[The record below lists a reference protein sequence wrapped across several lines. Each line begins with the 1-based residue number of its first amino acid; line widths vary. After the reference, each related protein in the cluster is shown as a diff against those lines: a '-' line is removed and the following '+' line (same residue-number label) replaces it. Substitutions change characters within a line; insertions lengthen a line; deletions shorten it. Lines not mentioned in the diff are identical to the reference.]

1 MVKNLDN
8 CFALCAPNGPG
19 TPFGTPGLVWIDS
32 LRVLTMLVGMA
43 VIVWTPRLV
52 MQAPAFGQQCRLAS
66 QAMFCLIVIGTEV
79 DHMGDYAHYR
89 LYVSF
94 VAVALMLYGLTRLNK
109 ETPPRTRSEFRQPAE

>member
-8 CFALCAPNGPG
+8 CFALCAPAGPG
-19 TPFGTPGLVWIDS
+19 TPFGTTGLILIDS
-32 LRVLTMLVGMA
+32 LRIITMLIGMV

-52 MQAPAFGQQCRLAS
+52 LQAPSIGQQCRLAS

-94 VAVALMLYGLTRLNK
+94 FAVVLMLYGLTRLNK
-109 ETPPRTRSEFRQPAE
+109 ETPPRTRSKFRQPAE